1 VKRLVPAALVVIAIA
16 GLLLPAGR
24 ASFAQEP
31 GASSPF
37 SPALIP
43 TLTPEQALILQDA
56 VRRGELTAEAR
67 AIVRANP
74 AVEPYLPAAWREEL
88 RAEARPFEAGIDNAL
103 GRAIEERRARER
115 AEEALIEARP
125 PRPPYDWK
133 RSVYV
138 SRLFLSRL
146 SREESEALVHF
157 GHALFDP
164 RREPGIGAEA
174 YPVPEDYV
182 VGPGDEVV
190 VRLWGRVEGTHRML
204 VDREGKIFFPKMGP
218 MHVAG
223 KTYAEL
229 QAFLRRKTGAIAE
242 ARADVSLGQVKGFLV
257 SVVGEVRVP
266 GRFHVSSFHTVLQAI
281 ERAEGIRDIGS
292 FRRVTLKRGPDA
304 GREIDVYD
312 FLLRGEVGR
321 DVLLRSGDAVFVPV
335 AGPLVAVAG
344 EVRRQAIYELK
355 EEKTVGDVLAMA
367 GGLSPSAYGRRLQ
380 VERLEGRLSRV
391 VLDLALEDAM
401 GPLPPLELKDGDI
414 LRVLAILPEEEN
426 VVRVEGSV
434 HRPGKYEWKPGLTV
448 GSLIPDETFFRRD
461 TFFDYALITRLAGP
475 ERRRE
480 AVPVDLRRIV
490 LERDPAADVPLE
502 PGDTL
507 MVYNKDAFRERPRAT
522 VGGEVRRPGEYEI
535 LPNMRVSDLVKTG
548 GDLTPNASPEEAELS
563 RREPEGTVSLVR
575 IRLAD
580 ALAGVESEDLPVRDG
595 DILMVRPIPDLQEA
609 RYITLSGEVR
619 SPGIYA
625 ARKGE
630 RLSSILRRAGGF
642 TEGANLRGAVF
653 TRVSVQ
659 RRQQEVIDG
668 TILQLEQEVARIAA
682 REGAA
687 AFDAE
692 DVEAQKQI
700 LEARRALLATL
711 RKVRAQGRIIVRL
724 RPAEALEGTG
734 DDLLIEQGD
743 ALEVPRAAE
752 VVNVVGRVYNATAV
766 VYDSKN
772 RKAGHYLN
780 KVGGPTEDAD
790 RDNIFVVRADGSVAT
805 SATIREGLWFA
816 GRTALL
822 EASLEPGD
830 TIVVPEKLA
839 YPRLMKEVKD
849 ITQILYQI
857 AVAAGVLIVVF

>member
-1 VKRLVPAALVVIAIA
+1 MRRLVPAALVVIA
-16 GLLLPAGR
+16 GLLLLAGR
-24 ASFAQEP
+24 ASFAQDLN
-31 GASSPF
+31 ASSPF

-43 TLTPEQALILQDA
+43 ALTPEQALILQDA
-56 VRRGELTAEAR
+56 VRRGELTPEVR
-67 AIVRANP
+67 EIVRANP
-74 AVEPYLPAAWREEL
+74 EVEPFLPARWREEL
-88 RAEARPFEAGIDNAL
+88 KAESEPFEAGIDNAL
-103 GRAIEERRARER
+103 RRRTEERQARER
-115 AEEALIEARP
+115 AEGAEMEERP
-125 PRPPYDWK
+125 PPRAPYDWK
-133 RSVYV
+133 QSVYV

-146 SREESEALVHF
+146 GKEESEALVHF

-164 RREPGIGAEA
+164 RRDAAILSGA

-182 VGPGDEVV
+182 IGPGDEVV
-190 VRLWGRVEGTHRML
+190 VRLWGRVEGTHRMR
-204 VDREGKIFFPKMGP
+204 VDREGKIFFPKLGP

-223 KTYAEL
+223 KTYGEL
-229 QAFLRRKTGAIAE
+229 KTFLRQKTGAIAE
-242 ARADVSLGQVKGFLV
+242 ARSDISLGQVEGFLV

-281 ERAEGIRDIGS
+281 ERAEGIKDIGS
-292 FRRVTLKRGPDA
+292 FRRVTLKRGPEI
-304 GREIDVYD
+304 GQEIDVYD
-312 FLLRGEVGR
+312 FLLKGEVGHDLR
-321 DVLLRSGDAVFVPV
+321 LRSGDTVFVPV
-335 AGPLVAVAG
+335 AGPLVAVVG

-380 VERLEGRLSRV
+380 VERLEGRLSRI
-391 VLDLALEDAM
+391 VLDLALEEAED
-401 GPLPPLELKDGDI
+401 PLPPLELKDGDI
-414 LRVLAILPEEEN
+414 LRVLAILPEDEN
-426 VVRVEGSV
+426 VVRVDGSV
-434 HRPGKYEWKPGLTV
+434 NRPGKYEWKPGLTV
-448 GSLIPDETFFRRD
+448 GSLIPDETFFRPD

-475 ERRRE
+475 ERRKE

-490 LERDPAADVPLE
+490 LERDPAADLALE

-507 MVYNKDAFRERPRAT
+507 MVYSEDAFRERRRAT
-522 VGGEVRRPGEYEI
+522 VGGEVRMPGEYEI
-535 LPNMRVSDLVKTG
+535 LPGMRVSDLVKMG
-548 GDLTPNASPEEAELS
+548 GDLTSNASLEAAELS
-563 RREPEGTVSLVR
+563 RREPEGVVSIVR
-575 IRLAD
+575 IRLGD
-580 ALAGVESEDLPVRDG
+580 ALAGVESEDIPVRDG

-630 RLSSILRRAGGF
+630 RLSSVLGRAGGF

-659 RRQQEVIDG
+659 RRQQEVIDR
-668 TILQLEQEVARIAA
+668 TIRQLEQEVARTAA
-682 REGAA
+682 KEGAA
-687 AFDAE
+687 ALDAE
-692 DVEAQKQI
+692 DVEAQRQI
-700 LEARRALLATL
+700 VEARRALLATL
-711 RKVRAQGRIIVRL
+711 RKVRAQGRVIVRL
-724 RPAEALEGTG
+724 RPADALEGTG

-752 VVNVVGRVYNATAV
+752 VINVVGRVYNATAV

-772 RKAGHYLN
+772 RRAGHYLN

-805 SATIREGLWFA
+805 GATVAQGHLFA
-816 GRTALL
+816 GRGALL
-822 EASLEPGD
+822 DASLEPGD
-830 TIVVPEKLA
+830 TIVVPERLA
-839 YPRLMKEVKD
+839 YPRLMKDVKD